1 MALFDFG
8 PTPAAPRGRRTA
20 KVQMVRPTF
29 PADPTW
35 RVPDELPELHGI
47 VALDTENKDPG
58 LSGGGGS
65 SWCYSG
71 VGFICG
77 VSVAWSGGNFYLP
90 VRHAGG
96 NADPSRIFGWLR
108 EQARKPDVTFV
119 YANCMYDLGWLSREG
134 VNPVNAPID
143 VQGMAALLDEFKLS
157 YSLDTLG
164 REYIGRG
171 KSSAAFKDTCA
182 RAGLVDPMANMD
194 MVPAWV
200 AAAYSTDDA
209 VLTYD
214 LYHALKPLLEAEKL
228 TQVHELERECYL
240 VGFDM
245 KRQGVRVN
253 TDKAARYLAEF
264 EKKRDAALQS
274 VYDATGVRCSA
285 SDNQS
290 LARALKIENPN
301 LALPKTSQGR
311 DRLRKEEILA
321 LKSPVADLIN
331 AARRYDKACNTFFR
345 GYLLES
351 PVNGRIHADFNPLRR
366 SGTDDESEGMRGA
379 GTARWSSTNP
389 NLTNIPNRDPEIGHA
404 ARDCFEAEEGEDWG
418 KLDYSAQEPRLAVH
432 FAERAKI
439 KGAREMGDLYR
450 KNPKFDMH
458 AEVATGMNTKR
469 GTAKTIGL
477 GILYGAGG
485 AEVCRRLGLPTEW
498 ITLRNGNTIEVAGPE
513 GKELLERHF
522 AKFPF
527 IKGLQQ
533 AAKKAADQRG
543 WVQSLLGRRMRFQ
556 KHGDEY
562 ARTHKACNSIIQPA
576 AATMLKS
583 AQIQLRREGIT
594 PLVAVHDEC
603 DVSLPRGSAGQVLVN
618 RIRDVMESAVTLT
631 VPVIADV
638 KVGGN
643 WAGVRDKD

>member
-8 PTPAAPRGRRTA
+8 PTSAAPRGRRTA

-29 PADPTW
+29 PVDPTW

-58 LSGGGGS
+58 LSSGGGS
-65 SWCYSG
+65 SWCHSG
-71 VGFICG
+71 VGFVCG

-96 NADPSRIFGWLR
+96 NADPARVFGWLR

-164 REYIGRG
+164 REYLGRG
-171 KSSAAFKDTCA
+171 KSGAAFKDTCA

-214 LYHALKPLLEAEKL
+214 LYHALKPLLEAENL
-228 TQVHELERECYL
+228 NQVHELERECYL
-240 VGFDM
+240 VGYDM

-253 TDKAARYLAEF
+253 TDKAARYLSEF
-264 EKKRDAALQS
+264 EKKRDAALQA
-274 VYDATGVRCSA
+274 VYDATGIRCSA
-285 SDNQS
+285 TDNQS

-301 LALPKTSQGR
+301 LELPQTSQGR
-311 DRLRKEEILA
+311 DRLRKEEIIA
-321 LKSPVADLIN
+321 LRSPVADLIN

-379 GTARWSSTNP
+379 STGRWSSTNP

-418 KLDYSAQEPRLAVH
+418 KLDYAAQEPRIGVH
-432 FAERAKI
+432 IAEKAKI

-450 KNPKFDMH
+450 NNPNFDMH
-458 AEVATGMNTKR
+458 AEVGKGMGIGRKP
-469 GTAKTIGL
+469 AKGLNL
-477 GILYGAGG
+477 GIWYGQGG
-485 AEVCRRLGLPTEW
+485 AETCKRLGLPTEW
-498 ITLRNGNTIEVAGPE
+498 ITLKNGDRIEVAGSE
-513 GKELLERHF
+513 GKRLLQQHFER
-522 AKFPF
+522 FPF
-527 IKGLQQ
+527 IKGLQE
-533 AAKKAADQRG
+533 ATKKAAESRG
-543 WVQSLLGRRMRFQ
+543 WVRSIGGRRLRFQ
-556 KHGDEY
+556 KHGDRY
-562 ARTHKACNSIIQPA
+562 ARTHKACNSCIQSSA
-576 AATMLKS
+576 GDQLKL
-583 AQIQLRREGIT
+583 AQVRMRREGIT

-603 DVSLPRGSAGQVLVN
+603 DVSIPRGGMGRVLIG
-618 RIRDVMESAVTLT
+618 RIRDIMESAIILT
-631 VPVIADV
+631 VPVVADV
-638 KVGGN
+638 KIGVN